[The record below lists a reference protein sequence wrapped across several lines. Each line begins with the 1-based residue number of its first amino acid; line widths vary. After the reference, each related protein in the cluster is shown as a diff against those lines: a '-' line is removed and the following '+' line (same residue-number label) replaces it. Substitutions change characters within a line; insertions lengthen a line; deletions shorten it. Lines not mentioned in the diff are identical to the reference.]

1 MSNNILLINPAI
13 HQASQNKVINAVIN
27 KTIPTSIGILAGY
40 LRGAGIGPPRLVD
53 EQIDFIKN
61 EELEKKILVLQPP
74 RIIGMSVLTINSKRA
89 YMLADAIKAIDPK
102 ATIILGGIHPTVV
115 PDEVLKNKN
124 IDVVVRGEGE
134 KTLKELVDLITNEK
148 DYSQVQGIS
157 IRRNGNIIHNL
168 DRPLIMEL
176 DEIPAYPFDLFE
188 KNLEQYSNFGAVFTS
203 RGCPYKCI
211 FCSSRSVSGKRYRYF
226 SVDRVLSEIKILVD
240 KYHIKSIMFLDDN
253 IAVNKKY
260 FTSLLD
266 AIIAA
271 DLHRKVNFNG
281 SMRGDNVNHK
291 ILEKAKAANFM
302 MIAFGLETGSES
314 LMKLIGKG
322 ETVEQVAEAIRMTDQ
337 KGIAAATTII
347 FGLPTETRK
356 DRWDAIKLV
365 RSLPLSSVRF
375 NTLSPYPGTP
385 VYEMLNSADKVLFK
399 EDWENFAVQYMW
411 EGDDIPYVPD
421 GNNRYELIFDTM
433 FANFSYYLRIN
444 GIKRMLKSS
453 FAGGNV
459 INLSDRWYLSPKT
472 MWRLTMLFLYL
483 SRRFS
488 MVTLKMI
495 TKQER

>member
-1 MSNNILLINPAI
+1 
-13 HQASQNKVINAVIN
+13 
-27 KTIPTSIGILAGY
+27 
-40 LRGAGIGPPRLVD
+40 
-53 EQIDFIKN
+53 
-61 EELEKKILVLQPP
+61 
-74 RIIGMSVLTINSKRA
+74 
-89 YMLADAIKAIDPK
+89 
-102 ATIILGGIHPTVV
+102 
-115 PDEVLKNKN
+115 
-124 IDVVVRGEGE
+124 
-134 KTLKELVDLITNEK
+134 
-148 DYSQVQGIS
+148 
-157 IRRNGNIIHNL
+157 
-168 DRPLIMEL
+168 MEL
-176 DEIPAYPFDLFE
+176 DEIPAFPFDLFE
-188 KNLEQYSNFGAVFTS
+188 ENLGKYSNFGAVFTS

-211 FCSSRSVSGKRYRYF
+211 FCSSRSVSGKRYRYY
-226 SVDRVLSEIKILVD
+226 SVDRVLSEIKNLSD
-240 KYHIKSIMFLDDN
+240 KYNVKAIMFLDDN
-253 IAVNKKY
+253 IAVNQKY

-266 AIIAA
+266 AIIEA
-271 DLHRKVNFNG
+271 DLHRKVNFSG

-322 ETVEQVAEAIRMTDQ
+322 ETVEQVAEAIRMADQ

-385 VYEMLNSADKVLFK
+385 AYEMLNREDKILIK